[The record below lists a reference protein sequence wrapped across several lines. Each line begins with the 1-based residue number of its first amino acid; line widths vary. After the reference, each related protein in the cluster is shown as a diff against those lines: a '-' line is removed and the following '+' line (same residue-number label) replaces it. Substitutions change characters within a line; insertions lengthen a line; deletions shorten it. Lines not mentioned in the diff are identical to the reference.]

1 MSTAVLCWYGNRN
14 AGRKRGFQWFW
25 YRQFLYNFQMLPT
38 NFTKRLTILNDNT
51 LCELKNS
58 ILIYS
63 DRCNL
68 IILLYFWPSFAN
80 INCFYRARPFCIIN
94 TILFPI
100 PLLKRRWKCFWI
112 IFKSHRDGLVL
123 RSIKLFSAKWKNLFR
138 KIGFCIESTFCED
151 KTFSPR

>member
-1 MSTAVLCWYGNRN
+1 MSTAVLCWYGNRKEKGFPMILMSTVSLQFSN
-14 AGRKRGFQWFW
+14 A
-25 YRQFLYNFQMLPT
+25 T
-38 NFTKRLTILNDNT
+38 NFTKRLTILNDST
-51 LCELKNS
+51 LRELKNS